1 MTFGPTAGYGPHEL
15 GRLRDGGTT
24 TGGDQPAT
32 DFEAEREE
40 EQDYDLLTF
49 GQAGARLAEE
59 LYAERRRLAV
69 LEGGGGSDEAV
80 ESSRQRVQA
89 LLEAQRR
96 NRRTPFNDN
105 RFEQFF
111 GYAPPPSDHH
121 ASPTEDAGID
131 GETG

>member
-1 MTFGPTAGYGPHEL
+1 MDSAV
-15 GRLRDGGTT
+15 
-24 TGGDQPAT
+24 
-32 DFEAEREE
+32 ERED

-59 LYAERRRLAV
+59 LGAERRRLAV
-69 LEGGGGSDEAV
+69 LEGGSGSDEDV

-96 NRRTPFNDN
+96 NRRTPFNDH
-105 RFEQFF
+105 RFEEFF
-111 GYAPPPSDHH
+111 GYAPPPSDHQ
-121 ASPTEDAGID
+121 ALPTEGAAGLD